1 MVSRTCWIY
10 SEQELTLRAIEV
22 IKSIKKENGYD
33 DVKFLDVNVHG
44 KPSNGKVLVFGS
56 RAPEGVW
63 EGVEFIHTYSIA
75 QIMAK
80 ANAATVLT
88 SSLQLY
94 FNGVHK
100 PPVDSNWIVGR
111 SNAKFYLSDWDFDAP
126 TAIDIET
133 SGNLGETHTPE
144 EVEIISVAFYQE
156 GRRPLVIVSPDSD
169 SEGSPPLWPDQLENL
184 SELLPKFTKAI
195 YHNGKFDTRVL
206 NRVLGIKLCVW
217 FDTMLAHHVLN
228 HAAGMHGLK
237 ELAQRYLGAPEWEA
251 DLKKYT
257 KGGGYYELIPFSELL
272 KYNGWDV
279 YWTYQLW
286 KLFAPQIEIDE
297 NNQKAFMFEMAV
309 ADTLL
314 NVEMNGIPFHVENS
328 NLLKEENELRMS
340 PLLTAMRKYASDAKF
355 NPNSH
360 QQVKRVLENV
370 YHISVQSTKKEVLE
384 ELAAIYEGEEV
395 SMWCSMLLEYRGLA
409 KQNST
414 YVDGWG
420 KHARKLP
427 GDTQKRVR
435 PTFLVHGTSTGRL
448 SSTSPNA
455 QNVPRNK
462 TVRKIVTLEGNNDA

>member
-33 DVKFLDVNVHG
+33 DIKFLDVNVHG

-63 EGVEFIHTYSIA
+63 EGIEFIHTYSVA

-80 ANAATVLT
+80 ANAVTVLT

-94 FNGVHK
+94 FEGVHEV
-100 PPVDSNWIVGR
+100 PERLEPSYSDNPVYRVSY
-111 SNAKFYLSDWDFDAP
+111 AHWDYNAP

-133 SGNLGETHTPE
+133 SGNLGKTHTPE
-144 EVEIISVAFYQE
+144 EVEIISVALYQE
-156 GRRPLVIVSPDSD
+156 GHNPLVFVSDEYTKDGTRPL
-169 SEGSPPLWPDQLENL
+169 SEHML
-184 SELLPKFTKAI
+184 STLAEELPKFTKAI

-251 DLKKYT
+251 ELKKYT
-257 KGGGYYELIPFSELL
+257 KGGGHYELIPREKLIE
-272 KYNGWDV
+272 YNGWDV
-279 YWTYQLW
+279 YWTFQLW
-286 KLFAPQIEIDE
+286 KLFAPQIELDE
-297 NNQKAFMFEMAV
+297 NNQKAFMFEMAA

-314 NVEMNGIPFHVENS
+314 NVEMNGIPFHAENA
-328 NLLKEENELRMS
+328 NVLKEANELRMAVI
-340 PLLTAMRKYASDAKF
+340 LKRLRKFGRSETF
-355 NPNSH
+355 NPNSP
-360 QQVKRVLENV
+360 QQVKAIIRDVFFITVESTAEAVL
-370 YHISVQSTKKEVLE
+370 Q
-384 ELAAIYEGEEV
+384 ELIDVEPTHEV
-395 SMWCSMLLEYRGLA
+395 SKWCSDLLEYRGLA

-420 KHARKLP
+420 KYARKLP

-448 SSTSPNA
+448 SSTSPNC
-455 QNVPRNK
+455 QNMPRDK
-462 TVRKIVTLEGNNDA
+462 AVRKVVTLEE

>member
-94 FNGVHK
+94 FNGVHQV
-100 PPVDSNWIVGR
+100 PENFAPRWNSFVG
-111 SNAKFYLSDWDFDAP
+111 SQWDFDAP

-133 SGNLGETHTPE
+133 SGNLGKTHTPE
-144 EVEIISVAFYQE
+144 EVEILSVALYQE
-156 GRRPLVIVSPDSD
+156 GREPLVVMNPKPGEGTTPLD
-169 SEGSPPLWPDQLENL
+169 SEQLCWL
-184 SELLPKFTKAI
+184 AKALPKFTKAI

-257 KGGGYYELIPFSELL
+257 KGGGHYELIPFSELL

-286 KLFAPQIEIDE
+286 KLFAPQIELDE

-314 NVEMNGIPFHVENS
+314 NVEMNGIPFHAENA
-328 NLLKEENELRMS
+328 NVLKEANELRMAVI
-340 PLLTAMRKYASDAKF
+340 LKRLRKFGRSETF
-355 NPNSH
+355 NPNSP
-360 QQVKRVLENV
+360 QQVKAIIRDVFFITVESTAEAVL
-370 YHISVQSTKKEVLE
+370 Q
-384 ELAAIYEGEEV
+384 ELIDVEPTHEV
-395 SMWCSMLLEYRGLA
+395 SKWCSDLLEYRGLA

-455 QNVPRNK
+455 QNVPREK
-462 TVRKIVTLEGNNDA
+462 SVRKIVTLEGNNDA